1 MKFGWTSVFGNNK
14 FQGVTLR
21 VTGATGIGWK
31 EVKKTF
37 GKDTERI
44 V

>member
-1 MKFGWTSVFGNNK
+1 MKFGWASVFGNNK
-14 FQGVTLR
+14 FEGVTLR

-37 GKDTERI
+37 DKGIERI
-44 V
+44 I